1 VRVALTETHHPPAL
15 HVNGGIELHDGG
27 ES

>member
-1 VRVALTETHHPPAL
+1 VLVALTETHHPPAL
-15 HVNGGIELHDGG
+15 HVNGGIELHDCG